1 MKQDLNHLNI
11 RKICSIATILAILLA
26 VAPLAVMAQHAY
38 PPGPWKF
45 KIADDWGNWGSSA
58 AAYDPVTGGFGAVAY
73 LYNSTEPIGWPGD
86 WTFENWPIVKWGEAD
101 ADGWV
106 TIPELPGD
114 VWDNPAPGR
123 TITYQLIIKLKIRGV
138 VTPITIYNATAL
150 TISWNGSYVRNAVG
164 LYDLIHDT
172 VTNGGTHPTK
182 PWITGVVPDF
192 MAGDYAGFNV
202 WMYYIAMQL
211 VDEAGFPITGAQL
224 RVLYDSSYLGITYI
238 KNTPI
243 EGWLDK
249 PYGTWVTNGTL
260 GSEFIPDTDVDTD
273 GTIYEPNP
281 SVGWVILR
289 VPRISPTTGA
299 GSSLVNEMTFVW
311 LYKTNTTIAVT
322 KYYEFVVPTWDP
334 WVENTTP
341 LDLLMGNAIH
351 IITAQVE
358 WTGIR
363 LLDCNGNDWWTLKA
377 EVYGFD
383 AAYKNQYQLMATR
396 VAPGTY
402 LLRYPVPV
410 PMPVVNYD
418 FETGLQGWGV
428 GSNVVVSHTFVTGPY
443 GGISGVLSGTGT
455 TGTTQVQVDISPYL
469 NLDGKTV
476 SVWVYSVGSGIGWL
490 QIYAQDNDWTWVNSG
505 AVAISAN
512 TWTLVSWI
520 IPAAGGGWDP
530 TQVRRLGV
538 QGGMAGIT
546 FYLDDFD
553 WPEATTTEITIGVEW
568 YYSVVNVSSFTVGG
582 QVDELEGS
590 LETPITLTCNMTWV
604 DVNFWSETELPQ
616 QASDFAA
623 KIWLPSTIGFRKAEP
638 ITVWWNGRN
647 GFVVLPDMEWYA
659 GPNPSTYDELDPYD
673 IAGED
678 FEDFWQAMSQY
689 WGAGGGFGGNG
700 WLPTRAVGWVDFE
713 AWYEGMKVLDTYAD
727 GDSLK
732 LPCCETVLDWAEF
745 PPDPDDVCHYNL
757 TLNIY
762 EIGWHII
769 LDACGNQMDAPTG
782 VPFFFKHPSPDI
794 SAYGM
799 IGPKSVT
806 NGKVDVVKAPTG
818 NYSNFAIVW
827 HMSLLRP
834 YKILYLLDNGTTIE
848 LQEPIELTGN
858 MRNIQLYFKLWN
870 LTIDTWSQDPFR
882 LVNVDVTLF
891 SVSNF
896 GLAQGIGIS
905 KRQLDQITDPYNIA
919 YQHVLPPG
927 WTIYHTATD
936 EYGYPEIY
944 YHTDTQTNTWNTHPS
959 WDFLP
964 EKNYWI
970 WVRAPEDEADAV
982 AAGFRRVDANATLYW
997 SGDPWNE
1004 PLYLDR
1010 CYGSSSPLRLNTY
1023 VYNPRIALKTACG
1036 EPLVFGENDN
1046 SALILAEPWADGQLF
1061 YMQQI
1066 DPSAQVAIG
1075 GPEGP
1080 LFANYNAYLVRK
1092 NATDSNGVITLSS
1105 VNATPVSPPNDPD
1118 LWNPTT
1124 EWVAK
1129 YYPNQSRYL
1138 IGYSAGSWP
1147 ILESVNEYRLMV
1159 YYKGVL
1165 VYNETTR
1172 LTNPYVSKQHVLTT
1186 SVYPYVFRA
1195 VNTPLPGEDPRFG
1208 VANLNVTVF
1217 WAGLNTTWW
1226 PTKHLAFETAPIEFS
1241 LLNASKLLKSF
1252 NMSVVKRLWGPKQL
1266 VVGILESIPYQPVP
1280 PYFSSMVV
1288 FESKLTDAN
1297 GKATF
1302 LIPVWNYSISPK
1314 IYTWMEDDG
1323 ATDDNLVEVNGGP
1336 TNPWN
1341 KAFGPLSIN
1350 LLSAGDARRIWS
1362 LFGTPVYAN
1371 FTTVPGV
1378 TNNIPAEDVVRPV
1391 AYLTDSKYCRWIQT
1405 SMNATGLVNTGTD
1418 VWPCVSWNT
1427 TYRDK
1432 SYYGGVGLLV
1442 GGAYHGRTPDSE
1454 TGTTVSPPQPVANCY
1469 AKAEEKV
1476 PANDLGVVVRNLD
1489 KVGLP
1494 NQKVTVVR
1502 EAIYIYVKNGVKKAE
1517 PFDDAEKVKIAD
1529 KATLLE
1535 DWTPTKPNAD
1545 PSDYYALYLR
1555 STPSNI
1561 LWGLYDVTL
1570 RTENLTRGMSN
1581 TLLKLNDP
1589 QFLTVKL
1596 PGGAIDWSSDIYHLD
1611 WPARLRVTIL
1621 TEDGRPI
1628 EKAWVYVMDGYSRG
1642 NVTAAITD
1650 DYGHAG
1656 TLKVA
1661 AGDAVPPLK
1670 IEPGDRVDI
1679 GFNLLR
1685 GWFWIDADKMLT
1697 GEYVNPDWA
1706 MGGYP
1711 TEVPES
1717 PDGDEYIQYL
1727 EYPYGCWWWPDSI
1740 PDLGEGWARF
1750 YGRYYIVVYYKPAG
1764 CSAVQGPVMSE
1775 VIFDSYSDEPQH
1787 QYIYLGV
1794 PPETWSGEASFSASQ
1809 AKTCREGVHV
1819 SDLRITFQ
1827 DAMNRPLT
1835 GVSVSA
1841 KRMLFGRYVWEG
1853 ELAQVTQTDPNSNTV
1868 TLVKVP
1874 LRSGTSYTIHAEWA
1888 SRYGTKAV
1896 VDSSVKDMFSV
1907 VTMPVYDV
1915 TLRLV
1920 TPRGSSLVGV
1930 GVKVAGV
1937 DVGATSA
1944 TGEVL
1949 VTQIPSGTYA
1959 VSAKWLDTDL
1969 NVPSLVVTTNGAVTL
1984 TPSNVHR
1991 LTVVV
1996 RGAQGQALEGATVR
2010 VTKGTVEL
2018 TKLTDKDGKAEIELP
2033 DASYDIAASYGQFT
2047 GSSSV
2052 SLTADTVKTINLD
2065 VFIEVF
2071 GVGMSMAQFLLFI
2084 VMIIV
2089 IVIVL
2094 AIVLHEYHIYR
2105 RKKLPQLFGAP
2116 AGPK

>member
-1 MKQDLNHLNI
+1 VKQDLNHLNI
-11 RKICSIATILAILLA
+11 RKIYSIAILAIMLA
-26 VAPLAVMAQHAY
+26 VAPLAVTAQHAY
-38 PPGPWKF
+38 PPGSWRF
-45 KIADDWGNWGSSA
+45 KIADNWGLWGSSA

-73 LYNSTEPIGWPGD
+73 LYNSTEPIGWSGT
-86 WTFENWPIVKWGEAD
+86 WSFENWPIVKWGEAD

-114 VWDNPAPGR
+114 AWDRAAPG
-123 TITYQLIIKLKIRGV
+123 TEISYTLIIKLKAGGV
-138 VTPITIYNATAL
+138 VTPITIYNN
-150 TISWNGSYVRNAVG
+150 TILRIGDNYPDYGTPMAVG
-164 LYDLIHDT
+164 LYKLIHRAL
-172 VTNGGTHPTK
+172 TNPPGYTYPADPDDPQDIDRPWVVGTA
-182 PWITGVVPDF
+182 PDF
-192 MAGDYAGFNV
+192 ITSDGYAGFKV
-202 WMYYIAMQL
+202 WMFYVAMQPL
-211 VDEAGFPITGAQL
+211 DELGFPITGATL
-224 RVLYDSSYLGITYI
+224 EVRYNSSYSELGYKTYI
-238 KNTPI
+238 KNVKVD
-243 EGWLDK
+243 GWSDK
-249 PYGTWVTNGTL
+249 LYGKWVTNGTL
-260 GSEFIPDTDVDTD
+260 GSEFVVDP
-273 GTIYEPNP
+273 YYVYHANYH
-281 SVGWVILR
+281 VGWVILR
-289 VPRISPTTGA
+289 VPLINSTTA
-299 GSSLVNEMTFVW
+299 PDLTYRSSLVSNMTFIW
-311 LYKTNTTIAVT
+311 RYKTGTPIAVAKYYVLEPTAGIVGNAWDPAYLTPATPPAVGSYATYTGNLRVNTTHRVYAMVRW
-322 KYYEFVVPTWDP
+322 TWVSLSDCYNNP
-334 WVENTTP
+334 WFT
-341 LDLLMGNAIH
+341 M
-351 IITAQVE
+351 
-358 WTGIR
+358 
-363 LLDCNGNDWWTLKA
+363 KA
-377 EVYGFD
+377 EVYAFD
-383 AAYKNQYQLMATR
+383 NADKNQYMLAGVR
-396 VAPGTY
+396 VGPGQY
-402 LLRYPVPV
+402 LLRYPLPV
-410 PMPVVNYD
+410 TPFP
-418 FETGLQGWGV
+418 ET
-428 GSNVVVSHTFVTGPY
+428 
-443 GGISGVLSGTGT
+443 
-455 TGTTQVQVDISPYL
+455 
-469 NLDGKTV
+469 
-476 SVWVYSVGSGIGWL
+476 
-490 QIYAQDNDWTWVNSG
+490 
-505 AVAISAN
+505 
-512 TWTLVSWI
+512 TL
-520 IPAAGGGWDP
+520 
-530 TQVRRLGV
+530 TL
-538 QGGMAGIT
+538 
-546 FYLDDFD
+546 
-553 WPEATTTEITIGVEW
+553 GVEW
-568 YYSVVNVSSFTVGG
+568 YYSLVNVSDYAVHADGTTIL
-582 QVDELEGS
+582 VDEMQYDQIYDDYDLWGTILGEGVGPDYW
-590 LETPITLTCNMTWV
+590 LAYGKYLGVKCNMTWV
-604 DVNFWSETELPQ
+604 DVNFWSAAELPQ
-616 QASDFAA
+616 QPPDFAA
-623 KIWLPSTIGFRKAEP
+623 KIYLPSTIGYRKAEP
-638 ITVWWNGRN
+638 LTVWWNGHG
-647 GFVVLPDMEWYA
+647 GFVVLPDMEWYR
-659 GPNPSTYDELDPYD
+659 GPNQMTLLQMDPWMFALYFTD
-673 IAGED
+673 GQ
-678 FEDFWQAMSQY
+678 FEAFYEYMFTV
-689 WGAGGGFGGNG
+689 AGGFSGGDGNG
-700 WLPTRAVGWVDFE
+700 WLPTREVGWVDFE

-732 LPCCETVLDWAEF
+732 LPCCYSYLPYYGDGVLYPGYTE
-745 PPDPDDVCHYNL
+745 CHYNF
-757 TLNIY
+757 TMKIY
-762 EIGWHII
+762 ELGFHII
-769 LDACGNQMDAPTG
+769 LDACGKQVDAPTG
-782 VPFFFKHPSPDI
+782 VPFFFKHPSPDL
-794 SAYGM
+794 SAYGI
-799 IGPKSVT
+799 IGPKAVS
-806 NGKVDVVKAPTG
+806 NGKVDIVKAPYG

-848 LQEPIELTGN
+848 LTEPILVDEN
-858 MRNIQLYFKLWN
+858 MKNIQLYFKLWN

-882 LVNVDVTLF
+882 LVNVNVTLF

-896 GLAQGIGIS
+896 GMAPGIGIS
-905 KRQLDQITDPYNIA
+905 KRQLDQITDPKNIA
-919 YQHVLPPG
+919 YYHVLPPG
-927 WTIYHTATD
+927 WVIYHTATD

-944 YHTDTQTNTWNTHPS
+944 YYTDTQTNTWDYHPS

-970 WVRAPEDEADAV
+970 WARVPDTAQKAKNS
-982 AAGFRRVDANATLYW
+982 GFRAVDANATLYW
-997 SGDPWNE
+997 SGDPWNK

-1010 CYGSSSPLRLNTY
+1010 CYGHDNPLRLDTY
-1023 VYNPRIALKTACG
+1023 VYNPRVALKTACG

-1046 SALILAEPWADGQLF
+1046 SALILAEPWANAELF

-1080 LFANYNAYLVRK
+1080 VFADYNAYLIRK

-1105 VNATPVSPPNDPD
+1105 VNATSISPPNDPD

-1138 IGYSAGSWP
+1138 IGYSPGSWP
-1147 ILESVNEYRLMV
+1147 ILESNNPYRLMV

-1172 LTNPYVSKQHVLTT
+1172 LSNPYVSKQHVLTT

-1208 VANLNVTVF
+1208 VANINVTVF

-1226 PTKHLAFETAPIEFS
+1226 PTKHLVYETAPIEFS

-1266 VVGILESIPYQPVP
+1266 VVATLETIPYQPVP

-1288 FESKLTDAN
+1288 VESKLTDSN

-1302 LIPVWNYSISPK
+1302 LVPVWNYSITPK
-1314 IYTWMEDDG
+1314 IYTWMPEDG
-1323 ATDDNLVEVNGGP
+1323 LIDDNLDELNSGP
-1336 TNPWN
+1336 RNPWN
-1341 KAFGPLSIN
+1341 KPLGPLSIN
-1350 LLSAGDARRIWS
+1350 LRTAGDTQRTAS

-1378 TNNIPAEDVVRPV
+1378 TNNIPADDVVRPV

-1442 GGAYHGRTPDSE
+1442 GGAYQGRTPDSE
-1454 TGTTVSPPQPVANCY
+1454 KGTTVSPPQPVANCY

-1502 EAIYIYVKNGVKKAE
+1502 EAIYIYVKNGVKDYK
-1517 PFDDAEKVKIAD
+1517 PFDDAEKVKIAN
-1529 KATLLE
+1529 KVTLLE

-1545 PSDYYALYLR
+1545 PADYYALYLR

-1589 QFLTVKL
+1589 QFLTVSL
-1596 PGGAIDWSSDIYHLD
+1596 PGGAIDWSSNIYHLD
-1611 WPARLRVTIL
+1611 WPARLKVTVL

-1628 EKAWVYVMDGYSRG
+1628 EKAWVYVMDGYTRG

-1661 AGDAVPPLK
+1661 AGDAVPPLM

-1685 GWFWIDADKMLT
+1685 GWYYVDADRMLT
-1697 GEYVNPDWA
+1697 GVAVNPDWV
-1706 MGGYP
+1706 MDDP
-1711 TEVPES
+1711 TTPGREDS
-1717 PDGDEYIQYL
+1717 PQQPTGDEYIAFI
-1727 EYPYGCWWWPDSI
+1727 GDI
-1740 PDLGEGWARF
+1740 GWARF
-1750 YGRYYIVVYYKPAG
+1750 YGRYYVVVYYKPAG

-1775 VIFDSYSDEPQH
+1775 IVFDSYSDETQH

-1794 PPETWSGEASFSASQ
+1794 KPETWSGEASFAAAQ
-1809 AKTCREGVHV
+1809 AKPYRAYVN
-1819 SDLRITFQ
+1819 DLKITFQ
-1827 DAMNRPLT
+1827 DSMNRPLT
-1835 GVSVSA
+1835 NVNVKA
-1841 KRMLFGRYVWEG
+1841 KHPKYGWEDVLTFNSG
-1853 ELAQVTQTDPNSNTV
+1853 DSNTV
-1868 TLVKVP
+1868 TLLKVP
-1874 LRSGTSYTIHAEWA
+1874 LRPGTSYAIHAEWT
-1888 SRYGTKAV
+1888 SNYGTKAV
-1896 VDSSVKDMFSV
+1896 VDSSVKDLFSV
-1907 VTMPVYDV
+1907 VTLPVYDV
-1915 TLRLV
+1915 TLRLL
-1920 TPRGSSLVGV
+1920 TPRGASLVGV

-1959 VSAKWLDTDL
+1959 VSAEWLGTAL

-2010 VTKGTVEL
+2010 ITKGAVEL

-2052 SLTADTVKTINLD
+2052 SMTADTIKTINLD
-2065 VFIEVF
+2065 VFIEF
-2071 GVGMSMAQFLLFI
+2071 LGVGMSMAQFLLFI